1 MKVAIDAG
9 HGGTDSGCRSVLD
22 GTFESHYVLEV
33 AKLIEAILAP
43 YVDVVLTRKDDT
55 FISLRERCRDANDQE
70 VDLLVSLHTNSATT
84 DAKGYE
90 VFTSRGTTRA
100 DQLAKNLA
108 SRHVEAHPSQRNR
121 GIKEAGFY
129 ILKFTRCPAA
139 LVEFG
144 FFSNPTEAEW
154 LTKESTKQSVAN
166 AVAMGILDF
175 CGIAKQED
183 DVLTLED
190 RVARLEE
197 HLGL

>member
-9 HGGTDSGCRSVLD
+9 HGGSDSGCRSVLD
-22 GTFESHYVLEV
+22 GTFESHYVLDV
-33 AKLIEAILAP
+33 AKRIEAILSP
-43 YVDVVLTRKDDT
+43 YVDVMLTRKDDT

-100 DQLAKNLA
+100 DILAKYLIT
-108 SRHVEAHPSQRNR
+108 RQMDAHPSQRSR

-144 FFSNPTEAEW
+144 FFSNPAEAEW

-175 CGIAKQED
+175 CGIAKRED